1 MAPEGAPHMAM
12 ATESRADGR
21 TRGAGDGDGIFAGC
35 RARRDRLHCGLPSFV
50 APAAMPTQIA
60 DITHAIQ
67 LAVAPVFLL
76 TAIATLINVLSGRL
90 SRIVDRRR
98 VLNGRMAS
106 ATPVPTAADDV
117 EELGLLER
125 RARLI
130 YHAMF
135 CAVLAALLVCLVV
148 AVAFFG
154 ALVAFSIAPSV
165 ALLFVLAMLAMIVS
179 LALFLREVFLVVTAR
194 THTWR

>member
-1 MAPEGAPHMAM
+1 
-12 ATESRADGR
+12 
-21 TRGAGDGDGIFAGC
+21 
-35 RARRDRLHCGLPSFV
+35 
-50 APAAMPTQIA
+50 MPTHIT

-98 VLNGRMAS
+98 VLNGRRAAS
-106 ATPVPTAADDV
+106 TPPDTADDDV
-117 EELGLLER
+117 EELALLGR
-125 RARLI
+125 RSRLI

-135 CAVLAALLVCLVV
+135 FAVLAALLVCIVV
-148 AVAFFG
+148 AVAFLG
-154 ALVAFSIAPSV
+154 AMVAFPVAKSV
-165 ALLFVLAMLAMIVS
+165 AALFVCAMLSMIVS

-194 THTWR
+194 SQHWR